1 MNVGD
6 LAAVIAVAVAVTG
19 GVSTLISQW
28 LARRAA
34 SGRVATSEA
43 AILWQQSQDIRAMLL
58 SEKVRAEEQRDKLI
72 DAYTGKVLPTL
83 AEINKAVVG
92 IAAALEESNRLLRDM
107 RASGGGGTH
116 EAPEAPGSG
125 AYADSSRP

>member
-1 MNVGD
+1 VNWGT
-6 LAAVIAVAVAVTG
+6 LAAVVTIAVAVTG
-19 GVSTLISQW
+19 GVSTLIGQW

-43 AILWQQSQDIRAMLL
+43 AILWQQSQDIRTMLL
-58 SEKVRAEEQRDKLI
+58 TEKTRAEDQRDKLI

-83 AEINKAVVG
+83 AEINKAVAG
-92 IAAALEESNRLLRDM
+92 IAAALEESNRLLQDVRV
-107 RASGGGGTH
+107 SVGGGTH
-116 EAPEAPGSG
+116 EAPEAPGGG